1 MEDLLTLHLM
11 PLQQEYRACLTSL
24 IKILMLTFAAMQKA
38 GKEGSDLPFVAVAN
52 KIHGEPDD
60 EWR

>member
-1 MEDLLTLHLM
+1 
-11 PLQQEYRACLTSL
+11 
-24 IKILMLTFAAMQKA
+24 MLTFAALQKA

>member
-1 MEDLLTLHLM
+1 MLHLM
-11 PLQQEYRACLTSL
+11 PLQQKNRACLTSFL
-24 IKILMLTFAAMQKA
+24 IKLLMVTFAGLQKA